1 MILSRCRNLGVWMT
15 VTAGVVAGTTA
26 HAQKNSSAPSG
37 PAPVLMTVRETVQPG
52 AEATHAKLEADYA
65 AALNAGKG
73 NQYYLGMGAITGSPQ
88 TVFLSGYSSL
98 QEIADVHDQDEG
110 TMGEKLSTLDE
121 EHSGTL
127 DGVDTAI
134 WRLRPSLS
142 YPGTTNLAEKRF
154 MELVHI
160 HVKLGHGDEFAEV
173 IKQMREAWIK
183 ADPAFNYSIY
193 EQILG
198 SSKDDS
204 YLVVIAIRSLSDLDK
219 HYARVAEYRKNL
231 DENAERRIREF
242 EGADYDSIESN
253 LFAFTPSMS
262 RLPASWT
269 IDDKEFW
276 NPKSI
281 SAAPLK
287 KAEKGSK

>member
-1 MILSRCRNLGVWMT
+1 MILSRGRNLGVWIT
-15 VTAGVVAGTTA
+15 ITAGLLAGATA
-26 HAQKNSSAPSG
+26 YAQKNSSAPSG
-37 PAPVLMTVRETVQPG
+37 PAPVLMTVSETVQPG
-52 AEATHAKLEADYA
+52 AEADHAKLEADYA
-65 AALNAGKG
+65 AALNAGKA
-73 NQYYLGMGAITGSPQ
+73 NQYYLGMGAITGRPQ

-98 QEIADVHDQDEG
+98 EEIAEVHDQDEG
-110 TMGEKLSTLDE
+110 TIGEKLSMLDE

-142 YPGTTNLAEKRF
+142 NPGTTNLAEMRF
-154 MELVHI
+154 MELIHI
-160 HVKLGHGDEFAEV
+160 HVKLGHGDEFAEA

-219 HYARVAEYRKNL
+219 HYAMVAEYQKNL
-231 DENAERRIREF
+231 GENAERHMREF
-242 EGADYDSIESN
+242 ESADYDSTESN

-262 RLPASWT
+262 RLPANWT

-276 NPKSI
+276 KPKSI
-281 SAAPLK
+281 AAAPLT
-287 KAEKGSK
+287 KAEKGK